1 MIEIAPELIARCQ
14 RGDARSFAQLVA
26 ETQNDVYNLSYS
38 ILRSH
43 EEAEDMA
50 QEIYMRV
57 WRALPSFRGD
67 SKFGTWLYRIGV
79 NACLNR
85 RRQLRSQLYLIDSA
99 SELETKITDGDDP
112 ATSAID
118 SERNRALWAAVE
130 RLPEKYRLMI
140 TMFYQQQLSYDEIA
154 SMLSL
159 PLGTVKAHLNRARQA
174 LAASLRPRQ
183 EQ

>member
-1 MIEIAPELIARCQ
+1 VIEISPELVARCQ

-26 ETQNDVYNLSYS
+26 ETQNDLYNLSYN
-38 ILRSH
+38 ILHSH

-57 WRALPSFRGD
+57 WRALPTFRGD

-85 RRQLRSQLYLIDSA
+85 RRQLRTQLYIADGDDA
-99 SELETKITDGDDP
+99 LESQIAADDDP
-112 ATSAID
+112 ATSALA
-118 SERNRALWAAVE
+118 SERNRALWAAVD

-140 TMFYQQQLSYDEIA
+140 TLFYQQQLSYDEIA

-183 EQ
+183 E